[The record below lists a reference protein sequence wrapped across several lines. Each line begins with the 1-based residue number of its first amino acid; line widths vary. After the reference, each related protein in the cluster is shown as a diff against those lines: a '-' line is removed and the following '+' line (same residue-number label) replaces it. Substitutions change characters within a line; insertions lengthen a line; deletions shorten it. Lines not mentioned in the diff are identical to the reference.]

1 MLQLKR
7 ISQEQVITIDKY
19 GYTKYINKKK
29 PTKVDTIEFKNLGE
43 IRFHTYGDV
52 LRYLSTELVNIAK
65 EVILDSYIMSDDD
78 TYDYT
83 LTNGNV
89 VKMSTYTLGY
99 RVRVTK
105 TFEEVVTT
113 TIEE

>member
-43 IRFHTYGDV
+43 IRFHTYVFDFKIYF
-52 LRYLSTELVNIAK
+52 LCCSMFLISNI
-65 EVILDSYIMSDDD
+65 
-78 TYDYT
+78 
-83 LTNGNV
+83 
-89 VKMSTYTLGY
+89 
-99 RVRVTK
+99 
-105 TFEEVVTT
+105 
-113 TIEE
+113 

>member
-7 ISQEQVITIDKY
+7 ISQEQVITVDKY
-19 GYTKYINKKK
+19 GYTKYVDKMT
-29 PTKVDTIEFKNLGE
+29 PTSVDTIEFKDLGE

-52 LRYLSTELVNIAK
+52 LRYISTKLINIAK
-65 EVILDSYIMSDDD
+65 EVILDSYIMSDDS

-89 VKMSTYTLGY
+89 VKLSTFTFGY

-105 TFEEVVTT
+105 TFEDVSTT
-113 TIEE
+113 SIEK